1 MKKENIYKNFGLY
14 WLKDFLFNDSSA
26 TFIARIIV
34 CIIYLL
40 ALFLNFGLIFLGLRF
55 TILVLNGF
63 NPIDI
68 SNEAML
74 LCATLLYI
82 ASVFK
87 PLNKRNEKLN

>member
-1 MKKENIYKNFGLY
+1 MKKEDIYKNLGLY
-14 WLKDFLFNDSSA
+14 WLKDFLFNNSSA
-26 TFIARIIV
+26 MFIARIIV
-34 CIIYLL
+34 YTIYLL
-40 ALFLNFGLIFLGLRF
+40 ALFLNLGLIFLGLRF
-55 TILVLNGF
+55 TILLFNEF

-68 SNEAML
+68 SNEAVL